1 MSLRV
6 ADDAGRP
13 VAPGQEGALMFRGPF
28 LFAGYLQGRA
38 FSEGHFNGEGYFD
51 SGDIGYLDG
60 DGYLRVT
67 GRKKDLIIRG
77 GENIPVREIE
87 DLLMGRPAVP
97 AVALVGVPDERLG
110 ERAVACFRPRPGRAL
125 SLDEVRSYLAGH
137 SVTKQFWPEAVE
149 LFEELPMTPAGKV
162 QKFHLRQA
170 LQAGRRTKGSNGS
183 SAEPATPRSPSSN
196 AGRRAKGSN
205 GARSAI
211 VGACRRRS
219 APLSLPI
226 TTSRTRTSASR
237 P

>member
-38 FSEGHFNGEGYFD
+38 FTEGHFNGEGYFD

-87 DLLMGRPAVP
+87 DLLMGHPAVA

-110 ERAVACFRPRPGRAL
+110 ERAVACVRPRPGRAL

-170 LQAGRRTKGSNGS
+170 LQ
-183 SAEPATPRSPSSN
+183 
-196 AGRRAKGSN
+196 RRAAGQ
-205 GARSAI
+205 GE
-211 VGACRRRS
+211 
-219 APLSLPI
+219 
-226 TTSRTRTSASR
+226 
-237 P
+237 